1 MEKEKILDIKNL
13 TVLVNERFLVKNV
26 TLSMEEGDCL
36 GIIGEDH
43 SGKTS
48 LIKTITGSL
57 PISDGEVFL
66 LGRDVAKNQRDVGD
80 VGLCLDPPVFFKYQ
94 TVMQNFL
101 YLCSLSGKVDK
112 QKILFALNK
121 FNLAHKMKS
130 YVIFLSYYEKKLMA
144 LALAYINRPK
154 LMILDEPF
162 KGLPSASIQ
171 DMKDYIAELQENG
184 THVIIA
190 SRYYSP
196 IESICNKFVFMEG
209 RTVKSTLNHE
219 QCEKYSQENTF
230 AFIQVKYPNYCGK
243 MIMQQF
249 GIDVKILGK
258 KILFEA
264 DEDLTT
270 EIVKFFTKNKISIHK
285 AGYLNKAHERIFAN
299 LTPYF
304 KEDAN

>member
-1 MEKEKILDIKNL
+1 MDNKMILEIKNL
-13 TVLVNERFLVKNV
+13 SVLVNERFLVKNV
-26 TLSMEEGDCL
+26 SLSMSEEDCM

-57 PISDGEVFL
+57 PISDGEVYLF
-66 LGRDVAKNQRDVGD
+66 GKDISKNQKDVGS

-94 TVMQNFL
+94 TIMQNFL

-121 FNLAHKMKS
+121 FNLAHKAHRR
-130 YVIFLSYYEKKLMA
+130 VFFLSYYEKKLMA
-144 LALAYINRPK
+144 LALAYVNRPK

-162 KGLPSASIQ
+162 KGLPQSSIQ
-171 DMKDYIAELQENG
+171 NMKDYIFELQENG

-190 SRYYSP
+190 SRYYST
-196 IESICNKFVFMEG
+196 IENICNKFVFMEG
-209 RTVKSTLNHE
+209 RTVKSILNHE
-219 QCEKYSQENTF
+219 QCEKFSNENTF
-230 AFIQVKYPNYCGK
+230 AFIAVKYPHYCGK
-243 MIMQQF
+243 LIKQKF
-249 GIDVKILGK
+249 DIDVKILGK

-264 DEDLTT
+264 DEDLTAD
-270 EIVKFFTKNKISIHK
+270 IVKFFTKNRISVHK
-285 AGYLNKAHERIFAN
+285 AGYLNKKSERIFAN

-304 KEDAN
+304 KEETN

>member
-1 MEKEKILDIKNL
+1 MEKEVILDIKNL
-13 TVLVNERFLVKNV
+13 SVLVNERFLVKNV
-26 TLSMEEGDCL
+26 SLSMVEGDCL

-57 PISDGEVFL
+57 PISDGQVFL
-66 LGRDVAKNQRDVGD
+66 LGKDISKNQRDVGD

-94 TVMQNFL
+94 TVMQNFI

-121 FNLAHKMKS
+121 FNLAHKMKKH
-130 YVIFLSYYEKKLMA
+130 VFFLSYYEKKLMA
-144 LALAYINRPK
+144 LALAYVNRPK

-162 KGLPSASIQ
+162 KGLPSSSIQ
-171 DMKDYIAELQENG
+171 DMKDYIHELQENG

-196 IESICNKFVFMEG
+196 IENICNKFVFMEG
-209 RTVKSTLNHE
+209 RTVKSILNHE
-219 QCEKYSQENTF
+219 QCEKYSNENTF
-230 AFIQVKYPNYCGK
+230 AFVQVKYPHYCGK
-243 MIMQQF
+243 LIMQKF

-264 DEDLTT
+264 DEDLTA
-270 EIVKFFTKNKISIHK
+270 EIVKFFTKNRISVHK
-285 AGYLNKAHERIFAN
+285 AGYLNKKYERIFAN

-304 KEDAN
+304 KEGDN